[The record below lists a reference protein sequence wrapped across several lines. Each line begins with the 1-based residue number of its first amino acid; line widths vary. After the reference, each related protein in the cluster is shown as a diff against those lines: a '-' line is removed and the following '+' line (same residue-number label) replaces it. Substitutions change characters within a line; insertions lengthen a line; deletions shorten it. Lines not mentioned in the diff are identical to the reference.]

1 MPLKRQSRPIY
12 LQSRLSTATLF
23 SNPDRQLTNVQTSH
37 GLSWWGGIRI
47 FVRRGTSRRYM
58 PLVHVLTWMPLTRQ
72 SVASSL
78 IRYAKLGLGEINA
91 VVLTDGED
99 NRSSGCWLG
108 IGGAIH
114 LMRLARHLGTSLTI
128 SFVQLGGSSKDVA
141 TTKHPNGG
149 QHNRWSLPS
158 HQC

>member
-58 PLVHVLTWMPLTRQ
+58 PLVHVLTWASYEAKHRLVSHPLRQTWPGRNQRGGVDRWRRQ
-72 SVASSL
+72 SIVRMLVGHWWGDSFDALSSPPRNLSHNQLRPAWRL
-78 IRYAKLGLGEINA
+78 IQRRCY
-91 VVLTDGED
+91 DQ
-99 NRSSGCWLG
+99 
-108 IGGAIH
+108 
-114 LMRLARHLGTSLTI
+114 TS
-128 SFVQLGGSSKDVA
+128 K
-141 TTKHPNGG
+141 
-149 QHNRWSLPS
+149 RWPT
-158 HQC
+158 